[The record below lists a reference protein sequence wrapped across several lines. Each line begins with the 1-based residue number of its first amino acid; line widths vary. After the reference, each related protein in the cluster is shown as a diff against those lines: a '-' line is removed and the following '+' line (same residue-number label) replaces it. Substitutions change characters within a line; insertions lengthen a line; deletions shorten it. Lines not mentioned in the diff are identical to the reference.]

1 MKEFVIRRDRKH
13 LMQRMGDVSQ
23 LAGAKRYELAD
34 GKAKG
39 VEAVDFWTG
48 SGFAFTVLPG
58 RGMDIAWAS
67 YKGVPIG
74 YMSKTGIAAP
84 AYYESEGFRW
94 LRNFFAGL
102 LTTCGLSNAGLPCT
116 DKDFLLG
123 NEEFGL
129 HGRITNIGAD
139 NVCVRE
145 EWQADQFCMSVSGRL
160 RESRLFGENLTLT
173 RTISTGMGENSLR
186 IRDVVENEGFQEQP
200 LMIMYHIN
208 LGYPLLDD
216 GSRLVCRSRSIQAN
230 TPVAEAELPSYHLM
244 GPPVPGAQE
253 RLYFHSPEGDDSG
266 NAAAALVNDKL
277 ELGAYIRFNTR
288 QLPHMSQW
296 KSLSAAEYVLGV
308 EPGNCL
314 PVGRVKQRERG
325 DLEVLAPGAKKTI
338 EVEIG
343 ILDGK
348 DAIASFKA

>member
-1 MKEFVIRRDRKH
+1 MKTFAIPRERAY

-39 VEAVDFWTG
+39 VEAVDLWTG

-74 YMSKTGIAAP
+74 YMSKTGIAGP

-102 LTTCGLSNAGLPCT
+102 LTTCGLSNAGSPCT
-116 DKDFLLG
+116 DKDPLLG
-123 NEEFGL
+123 AEEHGL
-129 HGRITNIGAD
+129 HGRISNMGAD

-145 EWQADQFCMSVSGRL
+145 EWQGGRFVMTVSGRL

-173 RTISTGMGENSLR
+173 REISTGMGESALR
-186 IRDVVENEGFQEQP
+186 IRDVVENEGFRPQP
-200 LMIMYHIN
+200 LMILYHVN

-216 GSRLVCRSRSIQAN
+216 GSRLVCRSRRITAN
-230 TPVAEAELPSYHLM
+230 TAIAEAELDQYHRI
-244 GPPVPGAQE
+244 GPPVEGALE
-253 RLYFHSPEGDDSG
+253 RLYFHDSEADAQG
-266 NAAAALVNDKL
+266 NAAAALVNDNL
-277 ELGAYIRFNTR
+277 ELGAYVRFNR
-288 QLPHMSQW
+288 NQLPNLIQW
-296 KSLSAAEYVLGV
+296 KQLAAAEYVLGV
-308 EPGNCL
+308 EPANCL
-314 PVGRVKQRERG
+314 PVGRVQQRERG
-325 DLEVLAPGAKKTI
+325 GIETLDPGQKKTI
-338 EVEIG
+338 ELEIG

-348 DAIASFKA
+348 EAIASFRC

>member
-1 MKEFVIRRDRKH
+1 MKDFVIQNDRKH
-13 LMQRMGDVSQ
+13 IMQRMGDVSQ
-23 LAGAKRYELAD
+23 LAGAKRYELID

-48 SGFAFTVLPG
+48 TGFAFTVLPG

-67 YKGVPIG
+67 YKGVPVG
-74 YMSKTGIAAP
+74 YMSKTGVVSP
-84 AYYESEGFRW
+84 SYYESDGFRW
-94 LRNFFAGL
+94 LRTFFAGL

-116 DKDFLLG
+116 DKDTLLG
-123 NEEFGL
+123 TEDFGL
-129 HGRITNIGAD
+129 HGRITNTGAD

-145 EWQADQFCMSVSGRL
+145 EWLEDHFAMSVSGRV

-173 RTISTGMGENSLR
+173 RTISTGMGESSLR
-186 IRDVVENEGFQEQP
+186 IKDVVENEGFQAQP
-200 LMIMYHIN
+200 VMILYHIN
-208 LGYPLLDD
+208 LGYPLLDE
-216 GSRLVCRSRSIQAN
+216 GSRMVCRSRSIKAN
-230 TPVAEAELPSYHLM
+230 TPEAEAEQATFDHM
-244 GPPVPGAQE
+244 GPPVIGAQE
-253 RLYFHSPEGDDSG
+253 KLYFHVPEGDTNG
-266 NAAAALVNDKL
+266 NAAAALVNEKL

-288 QLPHMSQW
+288 QLPYMSQW
-296 KSLSAAEYVLGV
+296 KSLCAAEYVLGI

-325 DLEVLAPGAKKTI
+325 DLEMLAPGAKKTI

-348 DAIASFKA
+348 KAIAAFRP